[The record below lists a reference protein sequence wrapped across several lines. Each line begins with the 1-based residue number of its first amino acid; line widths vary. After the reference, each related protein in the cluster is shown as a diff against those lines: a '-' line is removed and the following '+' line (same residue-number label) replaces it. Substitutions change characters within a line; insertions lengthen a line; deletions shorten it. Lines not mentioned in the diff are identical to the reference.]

1 MAELN
6 FNALIP
12 QGPRG
17 FYQGFEQGQDQKI
30 ARETNQIKLD
40 ELKRDRD
47 EMIQLREKLKSLG
60 QDPDPGK
67 FLDTLAQT
75 GRPEYVEM
83 AIKGREKIK
92 DLEAYAKLG
101 VIEPISAA
109 PAMPTGAP
117 APAAPAASVV
127 RMPQATAPVNA
138 LGSGTFGM
146 DQPAA
151 PVNAMAPA
159 APAAAAAPVNAL
171 AAQPG
176 AAQAARAQQR
186 IDQLLAFART
196 NPRMAKQAMDE
207 ARILQDQLE
216 LFSKRGPNEP
226 ADVQTMQR
234 LGYPLTQA
242 GYQAFRDAQR
252 QDRLLTAEEEAQQLR
267 LRAASRPPGVSI
279 TNVGEKAEAGEY
291 GKMLVNQFAD
301 LSKAA
306 NLAVKTLPS
315 IEANLSA
322 LNKGFDTGFGK
333 ETVAAGASVL
343 AALGVKNAEKFA
355 TDTQTFQSNAIN
367 GVLQKQLEQKG
378 PQTES
383 DAKRIEQIGA
393 QLGKTKQAN
402 EFILATAKEQLKR
415 DIEQRNFYSKWKEKT
430 DSFKGAEDAWFAG
443 EGGKSLFDRPGLKK
457 YALSASAASQIP
469 GQRPAPAANVT
480 TNPQFPGFSI
490 GKP

>member
-101 VIEPISAA
+101 VIEPISAT

-117 APAAPAASVV
+117 APAAPASVV
-127 RMPQATAPVNA
+127 RLPQAPAPTNR

-146 DQPAA
+146 EPTA

-159 APAAAAAPVNAL
+159 PAAPVNAL
-171 AAQPG
+171 AAQPN

-186 IDQLLAFART
+186 IDQLLTFART

-207 ARILQDQLE
+207 ARLLQDQLE

-226 ADVQTMQR
+226 ADVQVMQR

-252 QDRLLTAEEEAQQLR
+252 QDRILTPAEEEQRIRIAR
-267 LRAASRPPGVSI
+267 ESRPPVQPVAPTITTVEDPKNPGKFLQVDARTYTGGSAGSPGVIGGAKPSAA
-279 TNVGEKAEAGEY
+279 TEKATAQRTQMNKDLGFAITQLADVTKDGGLIDQSTGSGAGQLVDVGAGFFGKATKGSIAIGKLAPIADLVLKMVPRFEGPQSDKDTKSYKEAAGQLANPSLPTEIRKQA
-291 GKMLVNQFAD
+291 GKIVLRLMQERKNQFVTPEM
-301 LSKAA
+301 AA
-306 NLAVKTLPS
+306 
-315 IEANLSA
+315 
-322 LNKGFDTGFGK
+322 
-333 ETVAAGASVL
+333 
-343 AALGVKNAEKFA
+343 
-355 TDTQTFQSNAIN
+355 
-367 GVLQKQLEQKG
+367 
-378 PQTES
+378 
-383 DAKRIEQIGA
+383 
-393 QLGKTKQAN
+393 
-402 EFILATAKEQLKR
+402 
-415 DIEQRNFYSKWKEKT
+415 
-430 DSFKGAEDAWFAG
+430 
-443 EGGKSLFDRPGLKK
+443 EG
-457 YALSASAASQIP
+457 ASAA
-469 GQRPAPAANVT
+469 GT
-480 TNPQFPGFSI
+480 GGFTYL
-490 GKP
+490 GKEGG

>member
-17 FYQGFEQGQDQKI
+17 FYQGFEQGQDQRI

-47 EMIQLREKLKSLG
+47 EMIQLQEKLKGLG
-60 QDPDPGK
+60 QDPDVGK

-75 GRPEYVEM
+75 GKPDYVKM
-83 AIKGREKIK
+83 AIEGRQKIK
-92 DLEAYAKLG
+92 DLDAYAKLG
-101 VIEPISAA
+101 VIEPIGAT

-117 APAAPAASVV
+117 APVV
-127 RMPQATAPVNA
+127 RMPQAPAPVNA

-146 DQPAA
+146 GQLAA

-159 APAAAAAPVNAL
+159 PAPEAAAPVNAL

-226 ADVQTMQR
+226 ADVQIMQR

-252 QDRLLTAEEEAQQLR
+252 QERMLSPEEEIQRIRIANASRAPVQPVAPTITTVEDPKNPGKFLQVDARTYTGGSAGSPGVIGGARPSAATEKVTAQRTQMNKDLGFAITQLADVTKDGGLIDQSTGSGAGQLVDVGAGFFGKATKGSIAIGKLAPIADLVLKMVPRFEGPQSDKDTKSYKEAAGQLANPSLPTEIRKQAGKTVLR
-267 LRAASRPPGVSI
+267 LMQERKNQFVTPEMAAEGAGAASNTPAPPPG
-279 TNVGEKAEAGEY
+279 
-291 GKMLVNQFAD
+291 
-301 LSKAA
+301 
-306 NLAVKTLPS
+306 
-315 IEANLSA
+315 
-322 LNKGFDTGFGK
+322 
-333 ETVAAGASVL
+333 
-343 AALGVKNAEKFA
+343 
-355 TDTQTFQSNAIN
+355 
-367 GVLQKQLEQKG
+367 
-378 PQTES
+378 
-383 DAKRIEQIGA
+383 
-393 QLGKTKQAN
+393 
-402 EFILATAKEQLKR
+402 
-415 DIEQRNFYSKWKEKT
+415 
-430 DSFKGAEDAWFAG
+430 FKPD
-443 EGGKSLFDRPGLKK
+443 
-457 YALSASAASQIP
+457 
-469 GQRPAPAANVT
+469 
-480 TNPQFPGFSI
+480 
-490 GKP
+490 